1 MVLNLFIPPGEGQYR
16 LIPKR
21 PDPLGANATLQY
33 SVIGSTALAATY
45 TSFASSYARRVHSS
59 HSISKTALFIRS
71 SARLGLW
78 AGALG
83 AAVNWYYYNAFLGV
97 VASEK
102 SLEVIPRKLYAWTDT
117 RTVDDGALAGAAL
130 GFAASI
136 PTLFMRRPAIPRWTR
151 CLGMTNIGA
160 CAGLLGA
167 HGYLQYNGERQKAY
181 KRLERRLRAR
191 SFEFWRLAS
200 DLELMSQFD
209 PVMQHFI
216 RHNGVLH
223 AAHFA
228 FDMYEKPGHD
238 AVDAPQAITATDNPG
253 ASVPTEPPQEIGA
266 YYVTPIDY
274 VENLANIHV
283 GTTRAKM
290 QELEAEK
297 QTLLKEAE
305 YLLYM
310 NAQQQYT
317 YCHKP
322 EMDEE
327 ERQRRRQEIHLCEIT
342 YNRLRSMADGID
354 IRLCKWRQSLQH
366 KLASDAGND
375 SLDSWLP
382 ESNTIDFKTHDPT
395 LAIQEMENFQ
405 VQIEEEVFMFEQFLT
420 EPGHTEQQRERCRR
434 DLEDARILLKAVDG
448 VVWELEKARRR
459 AMARKV
465 PVEVVGIKTVEEK
478 KKTEKDG
485 GGLEAG
491 KS

>member
-1 MVLNLFIPPGEGQYR
+1 M
-16 LIPKR
+16 
-21 PDPLGANATLQY
+21 
-33 SVIGSTALAATY
+33 
-45 TSFASSYARRVHSS
+45 
-59 HSISKTALFIRS
+59 
-71 SARLGLW
+71 W

-83 AAVNWYYYNAFLGV
+83 AAVNWYYYNAFLSV

-102 SLEVIPRKLYAWTDT
+102 NLEVIPRKLYAWTEA

-130 GFAASI
+130 GLAASI
-136 PTLFMRRPAIPRWTR
+136 PTLLMRRPAIPRWTR
-151 CLGMTNIGA
+151 CLGMANIGA
-160 CAGLLGA
+160 CAGMLGA

-181 KRLERRLRAR
+181 KRLERRLKAR

-209 PVMQHFI
+209 PLIQHFI

-228 FDMYEKPGHD
+228 FDMYEKSGHD
-238 AVDAPQAITATDNPG
+238 AVDAPQGITATDHPD
-253 ASVPTEPPQEIGA
+253 ASVPIEPPQEIGA
-266 YYVTPIDY
+266 YYVQPVDY

-283 GTTRAKM
+283 DTTRAKM

-297 QTLLKEAE
+297 QALLKDAE
-305 YLLYM
+305 YLLYV

-322 EMDEE
+322 DMDDQ
-327 ERQRRRQEIHLCEIT
+327 ERQRRRQEMHLCEIA

-366 KLASDAGND
+366 KLVSDAGNK

-382 ESNTIDFKTHDPT
+382 KSNTLDYKTHDPT
-395 LAIQEMENFQ
+395 LAIPEMERFQ
-405 VQIEEEVFMFEQFLT
+405 AQIEEEVDMFEQFLT
-420 EPGHTEQQRERCRR
+420 ESGHTEQQRERCRR
-434 DLEDARILLKAVDG
+434 DLDDARILLKAVDG

-459 AMARKV
+459 AKVESV
-465 PVEVVGIKTVEEK
+465 PVEVQGIKTVEEK
-478 KKTEKDG
+478 KKKEKEKNG

>member
-1 MVLNLFIPPGEGQYR
+1 M
-16 LIPKR
+16 
-21 PDPLGANATLQY
+21 
-33 SVIGSTALAATY
+33 
-45 TSFASSYARRVHSS
+45 
-59 HSISKTALFIRS
+59 
-71 SARLGLW
+71 
-78 AGALG
+78 
-83 AAVNWYYYNAFLGV
+83 
-97 VASEK
+97 ASEK
-102 SLEVIPRKLYAWTDT
+102 NLNFTPRKLYAWTDA

-130 GFAASI
+130 TLAASI
-136 PTLFMRRPAIPRWTR
+136 PTLFLRRPAIPHWTR

-160 CAGLLGA
+160 CAGILGA
-167 HGYLQYNGERQKAY
+167 HGYLQYKGEREKAY
-181 KRLERRLRAR
+181 SQLERSLKAR
-191 SFEFWRLAS
+191 SFEFWRMAS

-209 PVMQHFI
+209 PLIQHFI

-238 AVDAPQAITATDNPG
+238 AVDAPQDITATDSPD
-253 ASVPTEPPQEIGA
+253 ASVPVEPPQEIGA
-266 YYVTPIDY
+266 YYVQPVDY

-283 GTTRAKM
+283 DTTHAKM

-297 QTLLKEAE
+297 HALLKDAE
-305 YLLYM
+305 YLLYV

-322 EMDEE
+322 DMDDE
-327 ERQRRRQEIHLCEIT
+327 ERQRRRQEMHLCEIA
-342 YNRLRSMADGID
+342 YNRLRSMADSID

-382 ESNTIDFKTHDPT
+382 KSNTTDYKIHDPA
-395 LAIQEMENFQ
+395 LAIQEMEKFQ
-405 VQIEEEVFMFEQFLT
+405 AQIEEEVDMFEQFLT
-420 EPGHTEQQRERCRR
+420 EPGHTEQQRERCIS

-459 AMARKV
+459 AMVGSV
-465 PVEVVGIKTVEEK
+465 PVEVLGIKAVEEK
-478 KKTEKDG
+478 KKKKKTEKEKDG